1 MKLNKLEL
9 EDRSFLIQL
18 DEIFKEF
25 WDHIPWLN
33 KIKDVK
39 YFTDANVFSSQLLEN
54 LSLDPN
60 VEINPYILTTDMRWK
75 EFVWS
80 ILNFSSSPEHF
91 IDPSNEVIR
100 EQLEYEKYAYIT
112 CLQIRDVF
120 RNHRNWTELM
130 SKSIE
135 QIIKKFDKFRWVV
148 SNPKL
153 LDYYK
158 RFGFNV
164 VNNGVNLDWL
174 YIITSDE
181 KTFKKRH

>member
-25 WDHIPWLN
+25 WGHIPRLD

-39 YFTDANVFSSQLLEN
+39 YLTDVDVFSSQLLEN
-54 LSLDPN
+54 LCLDPS
-60 VEINPYILTTDMRWK
+60 VHINPYILTTDTRWK

-80 ILNFSSSPEHF
+80 ILNFSSSPERF
-91 IDPSNEVIR
+91 IDPNNEVIR

-120 RNHRNWTELM
+120 RNHGNWTELM

-153 LDYYK
+153 LDYYR
-158 RFGFNV
+158 RFGLEI
-164 VNNGVNLDWL
+164 VNTSQNQDWL
-174 YIITSDE
+174 YLVTSDE